1 MPGSRMLFMSD
12 IGGLR
17 GKGNDLAN
25 DTNAI
30 AALIGSRICHDLIS
44 PIGAVS
50 NGLELLELSDA
61 AGSPELSLVAD
72 SVAHANARIR
82 FFRLAFGM
90 ACKEQETG
98 AEEVNSILRD
108 LHADDRTEIAPF
120 PSGHYP
126 RAEVRAVLLALL
138 CAEQAVPYGGR
149 IVMTR
154 SEDGWV
160 IRATAERMNV
170 DATLW
175 DMLNGTQGTSLPA
188 PAHVQFL
195 ILPAAAWDARLDCSA
210 VLSDEAAEVRLRHG

>member
-1 MPGSRMLFMSD
+1 MPGSRMLFRSD

-17 GKGNDLAN
+17 AKGYDVTS

-50 NGLELLELSDA
+50 NGIELLELSGA
-61 AGSPELSLVAD
+61 AASPELSLVAD

-82 FFRLAFGM
+82 FFRLAFGV
-90 ACKEQETG
+90 ACKDQGTG
-98 AEEVNSILRD
+98 AEEVNSILKD
-108 LHADDRTEIAPF
+108 LHADDRTKIDAF
-120 PSGHYP
+120 PDGHYP
-126 RAEVRAVLLALL
+126 RREVRAVMLALL

-149 IVMTR
+149 ITMTL
-154 SEDGWV
+154 SDEGWIV
-160 IRATAERMNV
+160 RATADRLNS
-170 DATLW
+170 DPALW
-175 DMLNGTQGTSLPA
+175 ALLNGMQGKALPA

-210 VLSDEAAEVRLRHG
+210 TVTDDAAEIRLRRA